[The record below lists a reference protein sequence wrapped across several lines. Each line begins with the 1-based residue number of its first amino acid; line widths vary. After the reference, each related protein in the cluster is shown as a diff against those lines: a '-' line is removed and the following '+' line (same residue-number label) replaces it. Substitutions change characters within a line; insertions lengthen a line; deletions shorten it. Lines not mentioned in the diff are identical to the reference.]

1 MNRLAALASVSAA
14 VSGMVDA
21 LRVRWQT
28 LLPRDQRALQIGGA
42 LFAAIV
48 LFGGLTML
56 GDREAAVQQ
65 RIDARRA
72 LLAEMPIRLAV
83 AQRAA
88 RYGADAS
95 LPLLTLVRR
104 VADMAGVPAN
114 IEPATD
120 GGALLQL
127 EDLPFDT
134 ALSIVADLDAL
145 QVRSRGLQLEA
156 TAPGRVTLRIDLAPC
171 RP

>member
-1 MNRLAALASVSAA
+1 MSRLAGLASVSAA
-14 VSGMVDA
+14 VNGVVDT
-21 LRVRWQT
+21 LRARWQT
-28 LLPRDQRALQIGGA
+28 LSPRDQRALQIGGV
-42 LFAAIV
+42 LFAAIT
-48 LFGGLTML
+48 LIGGLTML

-72 LLAEMPIRLAV
+72 LLAEMPMRLAA

-88 RYGADAS
+88 RYGTDAS
-95 LPLLTLVRR
+95 LPLLTLARR
-104 VADMAGVPAN
+104 VTDMAGVPAN

-134 ALSIVADLDAL
+134 ALSIIADLDAL
-145 QVRSRGLQLEA
+145 QARSRGLQFEA
-156 TAPGRVTLRIDLAPC
+156 IAPGRVRLRIDLAPR

>member
-1 MNRLAALASVSAA
+1 MSRLAGLASVSAA
-14 VSGMVDA
+14 VSA
-21 LRVRWQT
+21 LLDTLRARWQA
-28 LLPRDQRALQIGGA
+28 LSPRDQRALQIGGA
-42 LFAAIV
+42 LVAAIV
-48 LFGGLTML
+48 LIGGLAML

-72 LLAEMPIRLAV
+72 LLAEMPMRLAV

-95 LPLLTLVRR
+95 LPLLTLARR
-104 VADMAGVPAN
+104 VADTAGVPAN

-134 ALSIVADLDAL
+134 ALSIVADLEAL
-145 QVRSRGLQLEA
+145 QLRSRGLQIEA
-156 TAPGRVTLRIDLAPC
+156 TAPGRVTLRVDLAPR